1 MSYRRIDMRRVARAS
16 RRTTAF
22 AGAWRAAWAGMSALL
37 AATGCSQ
44 DDADKPA
51 YAAEIRRTSYGV
63 AHIKAQDD
71 GGLGYGMGYAYA
83 QDNICLLAQMIVTV
97 NGERSRYFGPD
108 AVGGPDVESG
118 SVSVNNLQ
126 SDFFFKLLNAPQ
138 PVATAWRQ
146 QPPEIQERMRGYAA
160 GFNRL
165 LAERTLAGL
174 PAACRNAPWVRT
186 ITPLDLLK
194 FARRLT
200 VEVGSLQFM
209 QALVAAKPPEG
220 RGDAAAASGAS
231 DPLARRERESAD
243 ATLPQP
249 PAYRLGSNAVALG
262 KLATENGRGL
272 LLGNPHYPWYGSL
285 RFYQIHLTIP
295 GKLDVMGATLG
306 GIPVV
311 VIGFN
316 RQLAWTHTVNT
327 SRHATLYALQL
338 DAKDPT
344 QYRSDGKLH
353 ALTRRTVKVDVLGD
367 DGRVTQRTHDFWMS
381 GYGPIVAPHP
391 ELSWSTRTAYAL
403 RDANF
408 DNHRMVS
415 AWYAMN
421 RAESLDQMQRSITQ
435 IVGIPWVNTLAV
447 DAVGGTLYTDVTVV
461 PYLTEQQQHECV
473 APSAKRWEEQGW
485 LVLDARAACA
495 WTVDP
500 AAPQAG
506 IFPGQA
512 LPVLRRDDYVQNS
525 NDSAWLTNPEQPLT
539 GFAPLVS
546 AQDYS
551 QGERTRIGIAQ
562 IQARLAGTD
571 GLPGKRFNAR
581 LLQEIAF
588 SNRSY
593 FGSLLHQDLLR
604 LCRDTTP
611 LTLAGQQVDMRRACA
626 TFVGWDQH
634 ANLHSTGFPLASAW
648 LDKLVARHDLW
659 RLPFNAQDPVNTPR
673 GLKLSDPDCARIARQ
688 ALAQSVLELRQRGVD
703 PDQPWGDI
711 QGIELNGRRIPI
723 HGGGDTYNAMV
734 SVPAGPL
741 ANVRFGA
748 SYIQVVE
755 FDQHGPRAQGFLT
768 YSQSSDPAS
777 PHFADQTP
785 RFSAL
790 DWIVMPFTERQIQAD
805 AHYSRQEIAE

>member
-1 MSYRRIDMRRVARAS
+1 
-16 RRTTAF
+16 
-22 AGAWRAAWAGMSALL
+22 
-37 AATGCSQ
+37 
-44 DDADKPA
+44 
-51 YAAEIRRTSYGV
+51 
-63 AHIKAQDD
+63 
-71 GGLGYGMGYAYA
+71 MGYAYA
-83 QDNICLLAQMIVTV
+83 QDNICLLTQMIVTV
-97 NGERSRYFGPD
+97 NGERSRYFGP
-108 AVGGPDVESG
+108 AALEGPDVESG
-118 SVSVNNLQ
+118 SISASNLQ
-126 SDFFFKLLNAPQ
+126 SDFFFKLLNAPEL
-138 PVATAWRQ
+138 VATAWRRQ
-146 QPPEIQERMRGYAA
+146 QPQVQALMRGYAA
-160 GFNRL
+160 GVNRL
-165 LAERTLAGL
+165 LAERTAAGL
-174 PAACRNAPWVRT
+174 PAACRNAPWVRR
-186 ITPLDLLK
+186 ITPLDLVK
-194 FARRLT
+194 VARRLT

-209 QALVAAKPPEG
+209 QALLAARPPGEQY
-220 RGDAAAASGAS
+220 DAAVASAAG
-231 DPLARRERESAD
+231 ERTVGPGLDSRD
-243 ATLPQP
+243 RSLPRL

-262 KLATENGRGL
+262 RLATENGRGL

-285 RFYQIHLTIP
+285 RFYQVHLTIP

-316 RQLAWTHTVNT
+316 RHLAWTHTVNT
-327 SRHATLYALQL
+327 SQHATLYRLQL
-338 DAKDPT
+338 DARDPT
-344 QYRSDGKLH
+344 RYRVDGQLRAMTK
-353 ALTRRTVKVDVLGD
+353 RTVAVDVLGAA
-367 DGRVTQRTHDFWMS
+367 GAVTQRTHDFWMS
-381 GYGPIVAPHP
+381 DYGPIVVPHP
-391 ELSWSTRTAYAL
+391 ELSWSKHTAYAL

-408 DNHRMVS
+408 DNHRMVA

-421 RAESLDQMQRSITQ
+421 RAASLDQLQQSITR

-447 DAVGGTLYTDVTVV
+447 GASGGTLYTDVTVV
-461 PYLTEQQQHECV
+461 PYLTGQQQRECV
-473 APSAKRWEEQGW
+473 APAARRWLEQGW
-485 LVLDARAACA
+485 IVLDARAACA

-500 AAPQAG
+500 DAPQAG

-539 GFAPLVS
+539 GFAPIVS

-571 GLPGKRFNAR
+571 GHPGKHFNAR
-581 LLQEIAF
+581 LLKEIAF

-593 FGSLLHQDLLR
+593 FGSLLHQDLLQ
-604 LCRDTTP
+604 LCRDTSP
-611 LTLAGQQVDMRRACA
+611 LTLAGQQIDMRQACA

-659 RLPFNAQDPVNTPR
+659 QLPFNAKDPVNTPR
-673 GLKLSDPDCARIARQ
+673 GLKLSDPNCARIARQ
-688 ALAQSVLELRQRGVD
+688 ALAQSVLELRRQGVD
-703 PDQPWGDI
+703 PAQPWGDI

-734 SVPAGPL
+734 SVPDGPRT
-741 ANVRFGA
+741 NVRFGA
-748 SYIQVVE
+748 SYIQVVD
-755 FDQHGPRAQGFLT
+755 FDQSGPRAQGFLT

-790 DWIVMPFTERQIQAD
+790 DWIVMPFTEQQIQAD
-805 AHYSRQEIAE
+805 AHYSRQDIAE